1 LREECK
7 LSTATKR
14 HWKHLYEE
22 IVATNVCSGCAG
34 CVVVCPRDILDY
46 VDGKP
51 VQTHQE
57 SGPFDCLFGQKGCT
71 VCADACP
78 RLDPESALIEQII
91 FGRERLP
98 EEDAG
103 IWRRI
108 ILARSTQDRV
118 RGVAQDGGVVTQLL
132 IWGLRKGRIDGALV
146 AGPSERGKWYPEPML
161 ARTEQDILRAGGSW
175 YTYVATPLAM
185 KQAVREGLERL
196 AFVGTGCQTILSRKL
211 LVRNLKRYSKRIAIT
226 IGLLCSETFDFAAFM
241 EGKIRRDLGIELDR
255 IRKIN
260 IKGRVILYLDDGQ
273 IQEIPLKEARPTAR
287 EQCHYCQDFAAEH
300 ADISLGGIGLDGW
313 TLTIIRTPLGE
324 QWIQEAI
331 AEGVL
336 ETRLAEDD
344 PKSLELLM
352 KLAKKQRARPTR
364 PQQEVE
370 PTPTLQ
376 P

>member
-1 LREECK
+1 MP
-7 LSTATKR
+7 TATKR

-46 VDGKP
+46 VQGKP
-51 VQTHQE
+51 VQTHEE
-57 SGPFDCLFGQKGCT
+57 SGPFDCVFGHKGCT

-78 RLDPESALIEQII
+78 RLDPESQLIEELL

-98 EEDAG
+98 DEYAG

-108 ILARSTQDRV
+108 VLARSTYQQV
-118 RGVAQDGGVVTQLL
+118 RDVAQDGGVVTQLL
-132 IWGLRKGRIDGALV
+132 LWGLRTGRIDGALV
-146 AGPSERGKWYPEPML
+146 SGRSARGKWYPEPML
-161 ARTEQDILRAGGSW
+161 ATTEEAVLRSGGSW
-175 YTYVATPLAM
+175 YTYVPTPLAM
-185 KQAVREGLERL
+185 KQAVKEGLERL

-211 LVRNLKRYSKRIAIT
+211 LVRNLKRYSKRIAVT
-226 IGLLCSETFDFAAFM
+226 IGLLCSETFAFEPFM
-241 EGKIRRDLGIELDR
+241 EGKIRRELGIEFDR

-260 IKGRVILYLDDGQ
+260 IKGRVILYLDTGEVR
-273 IQEIPLKEARPTAR
+273 EIPLKEARPTAR

-313 TLTIIRTPLGE
+313 TLTIIRTQIGQ
-324 QWIQEAI
+324 QWIEDAVHAGI
-331 AEGVL
+331 L
-336 ETRLAEDD
+336 ETRPAEDD

-364 PQQEVE
+364 PEQEEQRSAASV
-370 PTPTLQ
+370 Q
-376 P
+376 V